1 MYMYMYTRIS
11 VISDCGGTII
21 PPWSD
26 KNPFNLINDKD
37 ENCSVYCNKEITD
50 LFSDLKALPNCLND
64 HFKVI

>member
-1 MYMYMYTRIS
+1 MDEIH
-11 VISDCGGTII
+11 V
-21 PPWSD
+21 
-26 KNPFNLINDKD
+26 NDKD